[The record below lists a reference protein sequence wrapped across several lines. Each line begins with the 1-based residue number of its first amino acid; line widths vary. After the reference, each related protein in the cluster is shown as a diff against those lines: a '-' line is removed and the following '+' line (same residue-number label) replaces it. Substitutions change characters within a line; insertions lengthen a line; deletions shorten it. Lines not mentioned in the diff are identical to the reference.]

1 MERAVSNELTAAGS
15 GASPGGQGATIENTC
30 IVKRTDG
37 VFVDPAAF
45 GVQLQNAVNDVF
57 FNNQFFTGL
66 DYAVFMKV
74 LYDCGP
80 PLAKSKTGEMMIRL
94 ADDILEFRPER
105 RALYRA
111 VKINQGVAEYY
122 FEPVYMVD
130 PNNPHGSGTPSLLD
144 FGEFVADMWL
154 KGIRFGIDAAA
165 VRTNI
170 HATKSERVTVA
181 RRLDAVPGVD
191 ATIIEVSSD
200 IHRSDA
206 PRQLA
211 SGKLDL
217 MAFQNR
223 FPQVKAGERLL
234 KKVPRAAG
242 TLGFELSGA
251 SLEPPVPEDIQMGPM
266 AGVGTVIEVNADG
279 EFLVAMQAGF
289 LSVDAKT
296 SQLSV
301 EEKIVSRDGV
311 SSRTTGNLTLE
322 GDYEEFGEV
331 QEKRVIEGES
341 ITIHADVF
349 GNIISR
355 GGTITLNQNLVG
367 GTAHNAAGDIKI
379 KGIASGATIQTTEG
393 SIYITRAESCTIS
406 GTRVTIET
414 AVNCEIIADEVTIIH
429 AEGSAVAGRK
439 VIIDSA
445 GPRKQSEMLVY
456 VMLPDSVKIDEVIT
470 QMSARIT
477 EFSDTVEKKKMEMET
492 LSSLPD
498 VRKYIMLASKVRKK
512 ELVLTAEQIPQFQK
526 MALAVGP
533 ALKAITKISLDVK
546 AAETEKTAGEAL
558 VAQLLEQKKNAGGGG
573 VVNIRLVTGDTIVR
587 KMKFNAD
594 GQKVYDVQAKDVK
607 SRLRGNAAG
616 CEVIFSHHCG
626 SLDWDLDKQ

>member
-1 MERAVSNELTAAGS
+1 VSNNSPAAGS
-15 GASPGGQGATIENTC
+15 SIAQGGQGATIENTC
-30 IVKRTDG
+30 IVTRDDG
-37 VFVDPAAF
+37 VFVDPAAI
-45 GVQLQNAVNDVF
+45 GMQLQNAVNDVF
-57 FNNQFFTGL
+57 VSNRYFADL

-80 PLAKSKTGEMMIRL
+80 PLAKSKTGELMIRL
-94 ADDILEFRPER
+94 ASSIVDFAPER

-111 VKINQGVAEYY
+111 VKINHGVAEYY
-122 FEPVYMVD
+122 FEPVYVMD
-130 PNNPHGSGTPSLLD
+130 PNNPHGSGTPSLLNFD
-144 FGEFVADMWL
+144 EFVCDMWL
-154 KGIRFGIDAAA
+154 KGIRFGIDSAA
-165 VRTNI
+165 VRTYI
-170 HATKSERVTVA
+170 HSNKSERVTVA
-181 RRLDAVPGVD
+181 RRLEAVPGVD
-191 ATIIEVSSD
+191 AHIIEISSD
-200 IHRSDA
+200 LHRSDA
-206 PRQLA
+206 PRVLA

-223 FPQVKAGERLL
+223 FPQVKTGDRLL

-242 TLGFELSGA
+242 TLGFELSGT

-266 AGVGTVIEVNADG
+266 AGPGTVIEVNTEG
-279 EFLVAMQAGF
+279 EFLVAMQSGF

-301 EEKIVSRDGV
+301 DEKIVSRDGV

-367 GTAHNAAGDIKI
+367 GTAHNAAGDIRI

-393 SIYITRAESCTIS
+393 SIYVTRAESCTIS
-406 GTRVTIET
+406 GTKVTIET

-456 VMLPDSVKIDEVIT
+456 ALVPDSVKIDEVIN
-470 QMSARIT
+470 QMNERIE
-477 EFSDTVEKKKMEMET
+477 EFVSTAEKRKLEMDT
-492 LSSLPD
+492 LSALPD

-512 ELVLTAEQIPQFQK
+512 ELVLTPEQIPQFQK

-533 ALKAITKISLDVK
+533 ALKAITKLSLDLK
-546 AAETEKTAGEAL
+546 AAETEKQAGEAL
-558 VAQLLEQKKNAGGGG
+558 VAQLLQQKADSGGGG
-573 VVNIRLVTGDTIVR
+573 VVNIRMVTGDTIVR
-587 KMKFNAD
+587 KMKFSTD

-607 SRLRGNAAG
+607 SMLRGSAAG
-616 CEVIFSHHCG
+616 CEVLFSNNCG
-626 SLDWDLDKQ
+626 SVDWDLDKA